1 MHTIDGV
8 EGNVERI
15 AALFPNCVTER
26 KGENGEVE
34 RAIDF
39 DMLRQELSRDII
51 DAGEERYQFTWPG
64 KRDAIRLANSPI
76 NATLRPVREDS
87 VDFDTTQNLYIEGD
101 NLDVLKLLRETYLGK
116 VKMIYID
123 PPYNTGND
131 LVYEDDFS
139 QATGDYL
146 ANSGQFD
153 DQENR
158 LVANTESNGRFHTDW
173 LNMIYPRL
181 KVARDL
187 LTDDGVIFISID
199 NNEVDNAIKIT
210 EEIFG
215 ENNCLGIISNVN
227 NPKGRSDDKYVA
239 TAHEYILVFAKQEN
253 QVSWYGFDPS
263 DERIIRRYN
272 KVDKDGKKY
281 REIDL
286 RKTGENDLREDRP
299 NLFYYFYFNES
310 TGDFFPS
317 RERLLKNNYIE
328 IKPQREDGKEGNWRW
343 GLETAKEQINQ
354 LVAKFMPSRKIWGV
368 MQKDYL
374 EGRSLVKP
382 TTAWTFKDV
391 NSERGTEDFIC
402 LGFDKRIF
410 PKPKPIGTLKRC
422 IILSSKNDN
431 DIILDFFS
439 GSATTAHAVM
449 QLNAEDGGNRRF
461 IMVQLPEETDEKS
474 EARKA
479 GYSNICEI
487 GKERIRRA
495 GKKIKTELEQK
506 ADTLSR
512 EIDRMLHA
520 KPSATAQLLLK
531 EDLEEIA
538 GDIYKEQILPK
549 QKELKMVEEQL
560 ARLDTGF
567 RVLRLDSSNM
577 EDVFYMPK
585 DTAQANLFNSVDNV
599 KPDRTGEDL
608 LIQVMLELGIPL
620 SSKIESESI
629 HGKEVYSVEHDYLI
643 ACFDQGIN
651 EDTITAIAKRKPQ
664 YFVMRD
670 NGMATDNVA
679 DNFDQIF
686 KAYSPDTT
694 CKIL

>member
-1 MHTIDGV
+1 MHTTDGV
-8 EGNVERI
+8 NANLERI
-15 AALFPNCVTER
+15 AALFPNCVTETTDELGNVR
-26 KGENGEVE
+26 LAVDYDKLKVELGEVVE
-34 RAIDF
+34 
-39 DMLRQELSRDII
+39 
-51 DAGEERYQFTWPG
+51 GPEERYQFTWPG

-87 VDFDTTQNLYIEGD
+87 MNFDTTQNLYIEGD

-131 LVYEDDFS
+131 FVYEDDFS
-139 QATGDYL
+139 QTTGDYL
-146 ANSGQFD
+146 DNSGQYD
-153 DQENR
+153 DQGNR
-158 LVANTESNGRFHTDW
+158 LVTNTESNGRFHTDW

-181 KVARDL
+181 RVARDL
-187 LTDDGVIFISID
+187 LTDDGIIFISID
-199 NNEVDNAIKIT
+199 DCEQENLKKLCA
-210 EEIFG
+210 EIFG
-215 ENNCLGIISNVN
+215 SQNFISQVVWERAFAPINLKKHFSV
-227 NPKGRSDDKYVA
+227 SHD
-239 TAHEYILVFAKQEN
+239 YILCFARNKELCICNGLPRTEESNTRYSNPDNDPRGVWQSDNSTVGPAIPDKVYELTLPSGKKIFPPNGRCWLYTKARFQEMIDDNRIWFGEDGNNVPRVKRFLSEVKQGLTPMSIWKYTEVGHS
-253 QVSWYGFDPS
+253 QDAAQRLKELF
-263 DERIIRRYN
+263 
-272 KVDKDGKKY
+272 DGK
-281 REIDL
+281 DL
-286 RKTGENDLREDRP
+286 FDYPKSV
-299 NLFYYFYFNES
+299 NL
-310 TGDFFPS
+310 
-317 RERLLKNNYIE
+317 
-328 IKPQREDGKEGNWRW
+328 IKRCVT
-343 GLETAKEQINQ
+343 LYT
-354 LVAKFMPSRKIWGV
+354 S
-368 MQKDYL
+368 KD
-374 EGRSLVKP
+374 SLV
-382 TTAWTFKDV
+382 
-391 NSERGTEDFIC
+391 
-402 LGFDKRIF
+402 
-410 PKPKPIGTLKRC
+410 
-422 IILSSKNDN
+422 
-431 DIILDFFS
+431 LDFFS

-599 KPDRTGEDL
+599 KPDRTSEDL

-620 SSKIESESI
+620 SSKIEIEHI